1 MRLRRLL
8 VALTRAVVRASSF
21 LVPRDERARWVQEW
35 GAELTH
41 RLQEGDV
48 DTKGALRLLRRSGGA
63 VPHALW
69 HLREAWRWDSFS
81 QDFRQ
86 AVRGLAKRPGFVLSA
101 SITFAAGIGA
111 ATALFSVIEAV
122 LLRPLPYPE
131 PERLV
136 YLFEVQEEAG
146 GERHGPAPAN
156 VLDWRR
162 ESRSLSEVAAWWI
175 RAHDTP
181 R

>member
-1 MRLRRLL
+1 MMLA
-8 VALTRAVVRASSF
+8 ALTRAVVRAASF
-21 LVPRDERARWVQEW
+21 LVPRNGRARWIQEW
-35 GAELTH
+35 EAELTH
-41 RLQEGDV
+41 RLQGGDI
-48 DTKGALRLLRRSGGA
+48 DARGAFRLLWRSAGAL
-63 VPHALW
+63 PHALW

-86 AVRGLAKRPGFVLSA
+86 AARGLRKKPGFVLTA

-111 ATALFSVIEAV
+111 ATALFCVIEAV

-162 ESRSLSEVAAWWI
+162 ESESLSEVAAWWMES
-175 RAHDTP
+175 TTLLG
-181 R
+181 